1 MLSFQVAHSLPMLR
15 KLFTNS
21 KFIKLH
27 FIAVAKEMCP
37 EKIIMVK
44 TIKAVGKSSC
54 LKN

>member
-1 MLSFQVAHSLPMLR
+1 MSLQVAHSLPKLR

-27 FIAVAKEMCP
+27 FIVVAEEMYA

-44 TIKAVGKSSC
+44 TIRPVGKNSC